1 MKSTLIALAVAGVL
15 ASSGAYAGT
24 TRVDIDRSTGVTEF
38 VPVQYYSDD
47 RSMSINEREAHL
59 RARIDRGVR
68 DGRITNREAHQ
79 LYRELGSIEA
89 KERSFLADGRLN
101 WRENAALN
109 RDLDN
114 LAANVRTQLRDDE
127 RRYSYDSY
135 GRPYIR

>member
-1 MKSTLIALAVAGVL
+1 MKIAVSQRTGSPDVDGGMSGGYRPPTRRVVMKSTLIALAVAGVL

-89 KERSFLADGRLN
+89 
-101 WRENAALN
+101 
-109 RDLDN
+109 
-114 LAANVRTQLRDDE
+114 
-127 RRYSYDSY
+127 
-135 GRPYIR
+135 